1 MTDFDQRMASHDSLE
16 ELLTEYVFGELDS
29 ATRESLEARI
39 AADAT
44 LAAEVASLRRT
55 LELLPEAVATEPPAR
70 LRERVLKSTRLA
82 VREVASTTRAGGDDV
97 STRRALTRAR
107 VVGAVAATLAIA
119 FGLDAWRVR
128 RELSVQQDVAALL
141 SQPNV
146 VQSFELAG
154 RGSAPSAFGTV
165 ALDLD
170 AKKAAVVL
178 YDLPQLQAGSLYRLW
193 AIVGDKKVPCAEFD
207 TTESGGVARQFVIPV
222 DAYTEPV
229 SRLVLTVEPASLPS
243 EPVGPVV
250 MQSS

>member
-1 MTDFDQRMASHDSLE
+1 MTDLEQRLADRDALE
-16 ELLTEYVFGELDS
+16 ELLTLYVLGELDA
-29 ATRESLEARI
+29 ATREQLEARI
-39 AADAT
+39 ARDAS
-44 LAAEVASLRRT
+44 LAAEVESLRRT
-55 LELLPEAVATEPPAR
+55 LDLLPHAVATEPPPE
-70 LRERVLKSTRLA
+70 L
-82 VREVASTTRAGGDDV
+82 
-97 STRRALTRAR
+97 RAR
-107 VVGAVAATLAIA
+107 VLESAVRASNDVEVERMRRTVLRTRIVGAVAATLAIA
-119 FGLDAWRVR
+119 LGVDAWRTR
-128 RELSVQQDVAALL
+128 RELAVEQEVAALL

-146 VQSFELAG
+146 VQSFDLGG

-178 YDLPQLQAGSLYRLW
+178 YDLPPLQAGSVYRLW
-193 AIVGDKKVPCAEFD
+193 AIVGEKRVPCAEFH